1 MKNEQNLYIED
12 VQELRDEDSIQLVG
26 FKLGDE
32 EYAIDVLKI
41 QEIIRLMEITSVPR
55 MDSYILGVINL
66 RGKVIPVVDL
76 RVRFEL
82 DRSDFDKKTRIIVV
96 KFEKENIGFVVDEV
110 TEVIRIDKSI
120 IEPTPPLVG
129 AVGQEYILGICKY
142 LKRLIILLDIDRVVY
157 NDDSLTSD
165 LRKKVINSQSRVE
178 YLDEYEESDEK
189 MMEITETADEGEVNV
204 DSAMNNEMAK
214 GEGESVLVS
223 ESVDSEEMEE
233 NQTDMIDDI
242 DKLIAMELE
251 KREKETEELLKR
263 KKEEKGSESE
273 QDVEDVLNDAL
284 NQASST
290 ISPEA
295 THVEQDDLDR
305 LIAEELAKRE
315 KETEELLKRKKEEEK
330 KKITEIDAGE
340 ISAVEEGK
348 EQETP
353 KSDSHKNDI
362 VIKRDSLEELKT
374 LANKII
380 RGETKEIDINI
391 KGEIGELLR
400 LILETKQKIDNVEPS
415 VVDSNKD
422 VPHIAKSLENV
433 NEYTEEATLN
443 LMEAADKMSGFFAE
457 LNEKMGSIEKVI
469 QKGDVEK
476 FDEMVDSVE
485 DKLKSAEDLGFNIL
499 QALEFQDITEQKARK
514 VIKKIEEIGV
524 RLGTILGYAK
534 IQSIESGS
542 EDSSSQEEI
551 DKLLGEFGLG

>member
-1 MKNEQNLYIED
+1 
-12 VQELRDEDSIQLVG
+12 
-26 FKLGDE
+26 
-32 EYAIDVLKI
+32 
-41 QEIIRLMEITSVPR
+41 

-82 DRSDFDKKTRIIVV
+82 DKSDFDKKTRIIVV

-120 IEPTPPLVG
+120 VEPTPPLVG

-157 NDDSLTSD
+157 NDDNLTSD
-165 LRKKVINSQSRVE
+165 LRKKIVKSQGQVE
-178 YLDEYEESDEK
+178 DLNEYEESDENF
-189 MMEITETADEGEVNV
+189 TEVSDTVEASELSAVSEVN
-204 DSAMNNEMAK
+204 SEIEK
-214 GEGESVLVS
+214 EEEEISVAS
-223 ESVDSEEMEE
+223 ESVDSEEE

-251 KREKETEELLKR
+251 KREKETEELLKK
-263 KKEEKGSESE
+263 KKEEKLNSSNN
-273 QDVEDVLNDAL
+273 DVEDILNDAL
-284 NQASST
+284 TQANST

-295 THVEQDDLDR
+295 THVDQDDLDR

-330 KKITEIDAGE
+330 KKIIDVGEEDVSTVAQEQLVENESADSQKNEIIIE
-340 ISAVEEGK
+340 
-348 EQETP
+348 
-353 KSDSHKNDI
+353 
-362 VIKRDSLEELKT
+362 RDSLQELKS

-380 RGETKEIDINI
+380 RGEAKEIDINI
-391 KGEIGELLR
+391 KGEIGELLK
-400 LILETKQKIDNVEPS
+400 LIFETKQKIDNVEPS
-415 VVDSNKD
+415 VADSNKD

-433 NEYTEEATLN
+433 NEYTEEATIN
-443 LMEAADKMSGFFAE
+443 LMEAADKMSNFFAE
-457 LNEKMGSIEKVI
+457 LNEKMGNIEKVI

-476 FDEMVDSVE
+476 FDELIDSVE
-485 DKLKSAEDLGFNIL
+485 DKLKSAEELGFNIL

-534 IQSIESGS
+534 IQSTESGS
-542 EDSSSQEEI
+542 EDTSSQEEI

>member
-1 MKNEQNLYIED
+1 MNNEQNLYIED
-12 VQELRDEDSIQLVG
+12 VQELKDEDSIQLVG

-41 QEIIRLMEITSVPR
+41 QEIIRLIEITSVPR

-82 DRSDFDKKTRIIVV
+82 DKSDFDKKTRIIVV

-120 IEPTPPLVG
+120 VEPTPPLVG

-157 NDDSLTSD
+157 NDDNLTSD
-165 LRKKVINSQSRVE
+165 LRKKIVKSQGQVE
-178 YLDEYEESDEK
+178 DLNEYEESDENF
-189 MMEITETADEGEVNV
+189 TEVSDTVEASELSAVSEVN
-204 DSAMNNEMAK
+204 SEIEK
-214 GEGESVLVS
+214 EEEEISVAS
-223 ESVDSEEMEE
+223 ESVDSEEE

-251 KREKETEELLKR
+251 KREKETEELLKK
-263 KKEEKGSESE
+263 KKEEKLNSSNN
-273 QDVEDVLNDAL
+273 DVEDILNDAL
-284 NQASST
+284 TQANST

-295 THVEQDDLDR
+295 THVDQDDLDR

-330 KKITEIDAGE
+330 KKIIDVGEEDVSTVAQEQLVENESADSQKNEIIIE
-340 ISAVEEGK
+340 
-348 EQETP
+348 
-353 KSDSHKNDI
+353 
-362 VIKRDSLEELKT
+362 RDSLQELKS

-380 RGETKEIDINI
+380 RGEAKEIDINI
-391 KGEIGELLR
+391 KGEIGELLK
-400 LILETKQKIDNVEPS
+400 LIFETKQKIDNVEPS
-415 VVDSNKD
+415 VADSNKD

-433 NEYTEEATLN
+433 NEYTEEATIN
-443 LMEAADKMSGFFAE
+443 LMEAADKMSNFFAE
-457 LNEKMGSIEKVI
+457 LNEKMGNIEKVI

-476 FDEMVDSVE
+476 FDELIDSVE
-485 DKLKSAEDLGFNIL
+485 DKLKSAEELGFNIL

-534 IQSIESGS
+534 IQAADSIS
-542 EDSSSQEEI
+542 EDTSSQEEI

>member
-214 GEGESVLVS
+214 GEGESVSVS

-330 KKITEIDAGE
+330 KKITEIDGGE
-340 ISAVEEGK
+340 ISVVEGGK

-542 EDSSSQEEI
+542 EDRSSQEEI

>member
-12 VQELRDEDSIQLVG
+12 VQELKDEDSIQLVG

-41 QEIIRLMEITSVPR
+41 QEIIRLIEITSVPR

-82 DRSDFDKKTRIIVV
+82 DKSDFDKKTRIIVV

-120 IEPTPPLVG
+120 VEPTPPLVG

-157 NDDSLTSD
+157 NDDNLTSD
-165 LRKKVINSQSRVE
+165 LRKKIVKSQGQVE
-178 YLDEYEESDEK
+178 DLNEYEESDENF
-189 MMEITETADEGEVNV
+189 TEVSDTVEASELSAVSEVN
-204 DSAMNNEMAK
+204 SEIEK
-214 GEGESVLVS
+214 EEEEISVAS
-223 ESVDSEEMEE
+223 ESVDSEEE

-251 KREKETEELLKR
+251 KREKETEELLKK
-263 KKEEKGSESE
+263 KKEEKLNSSNN
-273 QDVEDVLNDAL
+273 DVEDILNDAL
-284 NQASST
+284 TQANST

-295 THVEQDDLDR
+295 THVDQDDLDR

-330 KKITEIDAGE
+330 KKIIDVGEEDVSTVAQEQLVENESADSQKNEIIIE
-340 ISAVEEGK
+340 
-348 EQETP
+348 
-353 KSDSHKNDI
+353 
-362 VIKRDSLEELKT
+362 RDSLQELKS

-380 RGETKEIDINI
+380 RGEAKEIDINI
-391 KGEIGELLR
+391 KGEIGELLK
-400 LILETKQKIDNVEPS
+400 LIFETKQKIDNVEPS
-415 VVDSNKD
+415 VADSNKD

-433 NEYTEEATLN
+433 NEYTEEATIN
-443 LMEAADKMSGFFAE
+443 LMEAADKMSNFFAE
-457 LNEKMGSIEKVI
+457 LNEKMGNIEKVI

-476 FDEMVDSVE
+476 FDELIDSVE
-485 DKLKSAEDLGFNIL
+485 DKLKSAEELGFNIL

-534 IQSIESGS
+534 IQAADSIS
-542 EDSSSQEEI
+542 EDTSSQEEI

>member
-1 MKNEQNLYIED
+1 MNNEQNLYIED
-12 VQELRDEDSIQLVG
+12 VKELKDEDSIQLVG

-41 QEIIRLMEITSVPR
+41 QEIIRLIEITSVPR

-82 DRSDFDKKTRIIVV
+82 DKSDFDKKTRIIVV

-120 IEPTPPLVG
+120 VEPTPPLVG

-157 NDDSLTSD
+157 NDDNLTSD
-165 LRKKVINSQSRVE
+165 LRKKIVKSQGQVE
-178 YLDEYEESDEK
+178 DLNEYEESDENF
-189 MMEITETADEGEVNV
+189 TEVSDTVEASELSAVSEVN
-204 DSAMNNEMAK
+204 SEIEK
-214 GEGESVLVS
+214 EEEEISVAS
-223 ESVDSEEMEE
+223 ESVDSEEE

-242 DKLIAMELE
+242 DK
-251 KREKETEELLKR
+251 
-263 KKEEKGSESE
+263 
-273 QDVEDVLNDAL
+273 
-284 NQASST
+284 
-290 ISPEA
+290 
-295 THVEQDDLDR
+295 

-330 KKITEIDAGE
+330 KKIIDVGEEDVSTVAQEQLVENESADSQKNEIIIE
-340 ISAVEEGK
+340 
-348 EQETP
+348 
-353 KSDSHKNDI
+353 
-362 VIKRDSLEELKT
+362 RDSLQELKS

-380 RGETKEIDINI
+380 RGEAKEIDINI
-391 KGEIGELLR
+391 KGEIGELLK
-400 LILETKQKIDNVEPS
+400 LIFETKQKIDNVEPS
-415 VVDSNKD
+415 VADSNKD

-433 NEYTEEATLN
+433 NEYTEEATIN
-443 LMEAADKMSGFFAE
+443 LMEAADKMSNFFAE
-457 LNEKMGSIEKVI
+457 LNEKMGNIEKVI

-476 FDEMVDSVE
+476 FDELIDSVE
-485 DKLKSAEDLGFNIL
+485 DKLKSAEELGFNIL

-534 IQSIESGS
+534 IQAADSIS
-542 EDSSSQEEI
+542 EDTSSQEEI

>member
-12 VQELRDEDSIQLVG
+12 VEELRDEDSIQLVG

-41 QEIIRLMEITSVPR
+41 QEIIRLIEITSVPR

-142 LKRLIILLDIDRVVY
+142 LERLIILLDIDRVVY
-157 NDDSLTSD
+157 NDDNLTSD

-178 YLDEYEESDEK
+178 YLDEYKESDEK
-189 MMEITETADEGEVNV
+189 MMEITETADEGEASV
-204 DSAMNNEMAK
+204 DSVMNNEMAK
-214 GEGESVLVS
+214 AEGESVSVS
-223 ESVDSEEMEE
+223 EPVDSEEMEE

-242 DKLIAMELE
+242 DKLISIELE

-263 KKEEKGSESE
+263 KKEEKSTESQ

-284 NQASST
+284 NQANSA

-340 ISAVEEGK
+340 ISTVEEDK

-353 KSDSHKNDI
+353 KSDSYKNDI

-433 NEYTEEATLN
+433 NKYTEEATLN
-443 LMEAADKMSGFFAE
+443 LMEVADKMSGFFAE
-457 LNEKMGSIEKVI
+457 LNEKMGSIEKII

-476 FDEMVDSVE
+476 FYEMVESVE
-485 DKLKSAEDLGFNIL
+485 DKLKSAEDLGFKIL

-514 VIKKIEEIGV
+514 VIKKVEEIGV

-534 IQSIESGS
+534 IQSVESGS
-542 EDSSSQEEI
+542 EDRSSQEEI

>member
-1 MKNEQNLYIED
+1 MED
-12 VQELRDEDSIQLVG
+12 VKELRDEDSIQLVG

-41 QEIIRLMEITSVPR
+41 QEIIRLIEITSVPR

-82 DRSDFDKKTRIIVV
+82 DKSDFDKKTRIIVV

-120 IEPTPPLVG
+120 VEPTPPLVG

-157 NDDSLTSD
+157 NDDNLTSD
-165 LRKKVINSQSRVE
+165 LRKKIVKSQGQVE
-178 YLDEYEESDEK
+178 DLNEYEESDENFTEVSDTVESNELSAVPEVRS
-189 MMEITETADEGEVNV
+189 EIEKEE
-204 DSAMNNEMAK
+204 E
-214 GEGESVLVS
+214 EISVAS
-223 ESVDSEEMEE
+223 ESVDSEDEEE

-263 KKEEKGSESE
+263 KKDEKLNSSNS
-273 QDVEDVLNDAL
+273 DVEDILNDAL
-284 NQASST
+284 TQANST

-295 THVEQDDLDR
+295 THVDQDDLDR

-330 KKITEIDAGE
+330 KKIIDAGE
-340 ISAVEEGK
+340 EDISTVAQEQPVETENA
-348 EQETP
+348 
-353 KSDSHKNDI
+353 DSQKNEI
-362 VIKRDSLEELKT
+362 VIERDSLQELKS

-380 RGETKEIDINI
+380 RGEAKEIDINI
-391 KGEIGELLR
+391 KGEIGELLK
-400 LILETKQKIDNVEPS
+400 LIFETKQKIDNVEPS
-415 VVDSNKD
+415 VADSNKD

-433 NEYTEEATLN
+433 NEYTEEATIN
-443 LMEAADKMSGFFAE
+443 LMEAADKMSNFFAE
-457 LNEKMGSIEKVI
+457 LNEKMGNIEKVI

-476 FDEMVDSVE
+476 FDELIDSVE
-485 DKLKSAEDLGFNIL
+485 DKLKSAEELGFNIL

-534 IQSIESGS
+534 IQAADSIS
-542 EDSSSQEEI
+542 EDTSSQEEI

>member
-41 QEIIRLMEITSVPR
+41 QEIIRLIEITSVPR

-214 GEGESVLVS
+214 GEGESVSVS

-340 ISAVEEGK
+340 ISAVEGGK

-353 KSDSHKNDI
+353 KTDSHKNDI

-422 VPHIAKSLENV
+422 VPRIAKSLENV

-469 QKGDVEK
+469 QKGDVKK

-542 EDSSSQEEI
+542 EDRSSQEEI
-551 DKLLGEFGLG
+551 DKLMGEFGLG